1 VVLILHPEGRNAAW
15 REDELCHELAL
26 SGLTVCAADV
36 RGIGDLSPEFS
47 PGAPGY
53 ARSHQKEEDYAWSS
67 LILGKPLLGQRV
79 TDILAITQALRTGLG
94 FQGRQIVIAALREM
108 TVPAIFA
115 AQFEPEI
122 NRLYLAGGLSS
133 YGNIIETEDYRHTFA
148 NFVPNILAHTDLPDL
163 VAGLAPRRILIGGA
177 VDARGAA
184 HSMPVAREIYG
195 KALARGHV
203 DVREKADWTSVALKE
218 FCS

>member
-1 VVLILHPEGRNAAW
+1 VAW

-47 PGAPGY
+47 SGAPGY
-53 ARSHQKEEDYAWSS
+53 ARTHQKEEDYAWSS
-67 LILGKPLLGQRV
+67 LILGRPLLGQRV

-108 TVPAIFA
+108 TVPALFA
-115 AQFEPEI
+115 AELEPEI

-133 YGNIIETEDYRHTFA
+133 YRNIIETEDYRHTFA
-148 NFVPNILAHTDLPDL
+148 NFVPNILAYTDLPEL
-163 VAGLAPRRILIGGA
+163 IAGLAPRRVLIGGS
-177 VDARGAA
+177 VDAKGAV
-184 HSMPVAREIYG
+184 HSIPVAREIYRN
-195 KALARGHV
+195 ALARGHV
-203 DVREKADWTSVALKE
+203 DLREQADWSGAALKE